1 MEYLDILIFRLSM
14 LLFLM
19 MMMIIDVEM
28 VVEIVENWNPSLLL
42 LLDNIINI
50 ITTTAIH
57 HGNNI

>member
-1 MEYLDILIFRLSM
+1 M